1 MVFIIWLNSKCKLL
15 WILLKKMTVLR
26 RLMQRLA
33 FIKFL
38 FRSLKYPKNNK
49 PVFNAFLFN
58 NNTNQGAKTTCRL
71 FVFPYW
77 WGKLPHTQWAK
88 TCKTTSTADN
98 FKKVKQNKQTK
109 KNINF
114 HRHNLDTKQQHF
126 YPHFWNTDNL
136 KSQRDHKSW
145 QTAVWE
151 HLKGEVTSWQQLA
164 DSGPSNHLCHPD
176 NSVKC
181 VSYSVLS
188 NKYFRQR
195 L

>member
-1 MVFIIWLNSKCKLL
+1 MVFIILLNSKGKLL

-26 RLMQRLA
+26 RMMQRLA

-98 FKKVKQNKQTK
+98 FKKVKQNKLTK
-109 KNINF
+109 KTYQCSSTQF
-114 HRHNLDTKQQHF
+114 RYKTAAFLSSFLKHRKVSVTRNLDKLLF
-126 YPHFWNTDNL
+126 E
-136 KSQRDHKSW
+136 SI
-145 QTAVWE
+145 
-151 HLKGEVTSWQQLA
+151 LKGEVTSWQQ
-164 DSGPSNHLCHPD
+164 
-176 NSVKC
+176 K
-181 VSYSVLS
+181 
-188 NKYFRQR
+188 K
-195 L
+195 